1 MARGRGY
8 LALALGLAAFGARAV
23 LTRFGGGRVL
33 GAPAGPIADV
43 LTILAVLLS
52 AYGAYKLVQ
61 QGLRERTESKQRQQT
76 QRTVLRIV
84 FGSLALLG
92 TFGVLTKQWPS
103 VLVSLGIVGFAVT
116 FALQQPLFSLI
127 AWLYITVKEP
137 FQAGD
142 RIAIGETRGDV
153 VSIDLL
159 VTKLWEIDGDLVST
173 QQPSG
178 RIVTIPNSV
187 VLSRE
192 VTNYHGEGVAFVW
205 NELSIQVA
213 YETDLDFAQDTMIEI
228 ADELVGDDMA
238 ARVAEYR
245 DRLEE
250 TPVDLEVQDRP
261 TVNVLQAE
269 SWLELKLRYL
279 VHPRRGTRVRNALYE
294 RILSA
299 FNENP
304 DRVKFPVSRH
314 R

>member
-1 MARGRGY
+1 M
-8 LALALGLAAFGARAV
+8 
-23 LTRFGGGRVL
+23 LTRFGPARLL
-33 GAPAGPIADV
+33 GAPAGPIVDA
-43 LTILAVLLS
+43 LTIVAVLLS

-61 QGLRERTESKQRQQT
+61 QVLRDRTDSKQRQQT

-84 FGSLALLG
+84 FASLALLG
-92 TFGVLTKQWPS
+92 TFGVLTKQWAS
-103 VLVSLGIVGFAVT
+103 VLVSLGIVGFAIT

-142 RIAIGETRGDV
+142 RIAIGGTRGDV

-213 YETDLDFAQDTMIEI
+213 YETDLDFAQETMIEI
-228 ADELVGDDMA
+228 ADELVGDEMA
-238 ARVAEYR
+238 ARVSEYR

-269 SWLELKLRYL
+269 SWVELKLRYL

-294 RILSA
+294 RILQA